1 MNYPIELQ
9 DKFRSTEGI
18 AQYKRQ
24 TYLAGAVKA
33 PKVVSVRIL
42 LKPLSH
48 AGSLQRLQI
57 TYSVDCSWSQS
68 CA

>member
-42 LKPLSH
+42 LKLVITCWVAAK
-48 AGSLQRLQI
+48 AGNNLQ
-57 TYSVDCSWSQS
+57 C
-68 CA
+68 